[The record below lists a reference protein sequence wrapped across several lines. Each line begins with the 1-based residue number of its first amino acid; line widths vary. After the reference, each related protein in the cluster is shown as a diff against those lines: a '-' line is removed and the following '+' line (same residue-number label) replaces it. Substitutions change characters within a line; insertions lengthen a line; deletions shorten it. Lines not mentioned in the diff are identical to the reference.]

1 VNQTTAPFT
10 STGGVR
16 RRVATPSSTPS
27 LSLRGGAPILTIW
40 RERSMQSIA
49 FMGFDMLSGLSE
61 ALSR

>member
-1 VNQTTAPFT
+1 
-10 STGGVR
+10 
-16 RRVATPSSTPS
+16 
-27 LSLRGGAPILTIW
+27 LRGGAPILTIW